1 MTEEQRKL
9 LIDAMDKTEDIL
21 VDLCVNKGVGWD
33 SEKYK
38 DALVYVCRE
47 LKIVSLE
54 LLRLADKD
62 IEYGQRIKELE
73 KKLMII
79 GREAGVICL

>member
-33 SEKYK
+33 SETYK

-54 LLRLADKD
+54 LLRLTDRD
-62 IEYGQRIKELE
+62 IEYGRRLETLE
-73 KKLMII
+73 KTLQIVC
-79 GREAGVICL
+79 REVGIICL

>member
-9 LIDAMDKTEDIL
+9 LIDTMDKTEDIL

-33 SEKYK
+33 SERYK

-47 LKIVSLE
+47 LRIVSLE
-54 LLRLADKD
+54 LLRLADRD
-62 IEYGQRIKELE
+62 IEYGRKIEALE
-73 KKLMII
+73 KKLLII
-79 GREAGVICL
+79 CREVGIICL

>member
-9 LIDAMDKTEDIL
+9 LIDTMDKTEDIL

-33 SEKYK
+33 SETYK

-47 LKIVSLE
+47 LRIVSLE
-54 LLRLADKD
+54 LLRLADRD

-73 KKLMII
+73 KKLIII